1 KFIRD
6 NYEVHEWRH
15 ALAIKV
21 AAGLVVRSWYSVPKN
36 RYMPKLLNIPRQ
48 TAAEDLREKVS
59 GAFSTIVRPGGPH
72 RLWKRW
78 PRDFHAGADGRISIL
93 PRTADGPRPL
103 HVDRP
108 SRSAKAQRLRA
119 RLPAANRDG
128 SRSGGGG
135 AEMRPVP
142 DLVWC
147 LRNNYTFV
155 ALKLAWG
162 EARRRECIPSDTR
175 PTEQRS
181 PRPISA
187 QPKGRHVFWAEAL
200 LLAPHR
206 STAGYARR
214 SRLASAQNPL
224 PRMYSYFGDT
234 TLETLTWRAR
244 MARSGRVDE
253 ASRFGR
259 QGKR

>member
-1 KFIRD
+1 MSART
-6 NYEVHEWRH
+6 
-15 ALAIKV
+15 
-21 AAGLVVRSWYSVPKN
+21 SS
-36 RYMPKLLNIPRQ
+36 
-48 TAAEDLREKVS
+48 
-59 GAFSTIVRPGGPH
+59 
-72 RLWKRW
+72 RLSSS
-78 PRDFHAGADGRISIL
+78 P
-93 PRTADGPRPL
+93 
-103 HVDRP
+103 
-108 SRSAKAQRLRA
+108 
-119 RLPAANRDG
+119 
-128 SRSGGGG
+128 
-135 AEMRPVP
+135 MR
-142 DLVWC
+142 LVWC

-187 QPKGRHVFWAEAL
+187 QPGGRPVFWAEAL

-234 TLETLTWRAR
+234 TLDLKLSALKRKQLLPLDAQRA
-244 MARSGRVDE
+244 
-253 ASRFGR
+253 F
-259 QGKR
+259 